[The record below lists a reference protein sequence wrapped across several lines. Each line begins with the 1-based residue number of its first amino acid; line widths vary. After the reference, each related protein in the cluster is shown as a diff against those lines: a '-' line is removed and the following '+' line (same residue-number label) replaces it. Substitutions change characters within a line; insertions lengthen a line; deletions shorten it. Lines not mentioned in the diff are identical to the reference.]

1 MGWVE
6 KAEDLASPPWLL
18 VLLTPADLSIFH
30 SLEAEKSLSLHLV
43 SVCPSSIRSRHLA
56 TCSGAFQFLEYQE
69 LYLRAGSL
77 KLG

>member
-30 SLEAEKSLSLHLV
+30 SLEAEKSLSLL
-43 SVCPSSIRSRHLA
+43 PSL
-56 TCSGAFQFLEYQE
+56 CLPFQHQ
-69 LYLRAGSL
+69 
-77 KLG
+77 K